1 MSSSDQVVRRNQ
13 RALSRASRRSR
24 SPEEITPM
32 PSTSRSTFPPIPQ
45 RNPSRPNTP
54 SQSPDLT
61 RTIFPLE
68 PDQFPPPRTPI
79 NPTTQLAR
87 TMSDTGNHKETSTKL
102 NTKNLEFSGRKAD
115 FQAWKD
121 VIELYMIG
129 NPSQFPDDSRKIAFA
144 LSWMCRTKDVKIWAS
159 NQQRALQCAT
169 DWGTWS
175 DFEDILENEFGD
187 PAAETQ
193 AKEFLLHYKQ
203 GNMKARPY
211 FSTLELWFN
220 LANITTDDEKYAIVK
235 RTMNPTIRSSFLLVG
250 IPKTYDTIKAKM
262 IMLEDE
268 EDKVASF
275 NPRALDSRLGDSS
288 TAAQRNYTPASAS
301 YRVQGHTPARPHLQ
315 TRLSIKEILAMP
327 KETRPKTPTAYHNRA

>member
-1 MSSSDQVVRRNQ
+1 
-13 RALSRASRRSR
+13 
-24 SPEEITPM
+24 
-32 PSTSRSTFPPIPQ
+32 
-45 RNPSRPNTP
+45 
-54 SQSPDLT
+54 
-61 RTIFPLE
+61 
-68 PDQFPPPRTPI
+68 
-79 NPTTQLAR
+79 
-87 TMSDTGNHKETSTKL
+87 MSDTGNHKETSTKL

-144 LSWMCRTKDVKIWAS
+144 LSWMCGTKDVKIWAS
-159 NQQRALQCAT
+159 NQQRALQRAT

-193 AKEFLLHYKQ
+193 AKEFLIHYKQ

-220 LANITTDDEKYAIVK
+220 LANVVSEEEKYAVVK
-235 RTMNPTIRSSFLLVG
+235 RTMNPAVRSSFLLVG
-250 IPKTYDTIKAKM
+250 MPKTYDTIKAKM

-268 EDKVASF
+268 EDKVRSF

-288 TAAQRNYTPASAS
+288 TAAQRHYTPASAS
-301 YRVQGHTPARPHLQ
+301 YRVQGHTPARQMHAP
-315 TRLSIKEILAMP
+315 RLLIKEILAMP
-327 KETRPKTPTAYHNRA
+327 KGTRPKPPRPCFNCKKLNCNPWHWNDECPNRRDQNP